1 MGETWLCIDCKD
13 ERVSGPDEIC
23 IGCLIAEVRR
33 AEPDD
38 EFEPEQETDS
48 GGMGLPAGV

>member
-38 EFEPEQETDS
+38 EFEELTAAEEVHAAH
-48 GGMGLPAGV
+48 GA

>member
-23 IGCLIAEVRR
+23 IGCLIAEARR
-33 AEPDD
+33 AVPENDD
-38 EFEPEQETDS
+38 IEELTAAEEVHAAH
-48 GGMGLPAGV
+48 GA